1 MGKKSDR
8 RDRRIALARARD
20 GEAAKEGTRAWIAGM
35 VPRLADLPQVMPPA
49 APNPQPV
56 EEAAETPQPPTEE
69 QHSPTEVES
78 PAPPLLLDEEAQRE
92 RAEPRASPDPRRTVH
107 QRGRAVGSRMA
118 MLMALTSALGP
129 PPRE

>member
-20 GEAAKEGTRAWIAGM
+20 GEAAKEGARAWIAGV
-35 VPRLADLPQVMPPA
+35 VPRLADPPRVPPPA
-49 APNPQPV
+49 ALNPQPA
-56 EEAAETPQPPTEE
+56 EEVAEARQPPA
-69 QHSPTEVES
+69 EVE
-78 PAPPLLLDEEAQRE
+78 PAAPPLLLDEEVQRE
-92 RAEPRASPDPRRTVH
+92 RAEPRTSAQPRTSPDPRRTVH

-118 MLMALTSALGP
+118 MLLALTSALGP